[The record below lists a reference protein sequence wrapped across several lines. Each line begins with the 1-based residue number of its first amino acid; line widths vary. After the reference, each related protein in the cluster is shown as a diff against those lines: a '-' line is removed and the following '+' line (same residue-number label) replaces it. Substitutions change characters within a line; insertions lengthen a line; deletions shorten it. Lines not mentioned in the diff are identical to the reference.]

1 MDTDP
6 FSSNGLY
13 AMALLPHLI
22 EKLVDRGVLPSNDV
36 SEAADKALL
45 KLEEWQGAFPERPQ
59 DFEIARAALDE
70 LVVAYRSSDQSYRK

>member
-1 MDTDP
+1 METDP

-22 EKLVDRGVLPSNDV
+22 AKLVTSGALAASAVA
-36 SEAADKALL
+36 EAADDALL
-45 KLEEWQGAFPERPQ
+45 DLERWQGVFPERPQ

-70 LVVAYRSSDQSYRK
+70 LVEAYRNDGR